1 MILRPRA
8 RPSQLQIM
16 SDAPETADAAPA
28 GASDAASDA
37 YDFRTLEAE
46 VQRRW
51 KDTDAFRAV
60 EHSGREKFY
69 CLSMLPYPSG
79 SLHVGH
85 VRNYTIGD
93 VISRYKR
100 MRGFE
105 VLQPIGWDAF
115 GLPAENAAIKNDT
128 APAAWTYRNIAEMRG
143 ELERLGMAYDWSREL
158 TTCRP
163 EYYRWEQWFFTRL
176 FEKGLA
182 YRKMAIVNW
191 DPVEQT
197 VLANEQVDADGR
209 GWRSG
214 AKVERRE
221 IPQWFLKITDYADEL
236 LEELDRLDGWP
247 DSVKTMQRNWIGRSE
262 GVEFALPLAGRGDAP
277 LDVTDDGV
285 ADSIRVYTTRPDTV
299 AGVSFVAVAA
309 EHPVALAA
317 AKRGPEVAAFVRFCQ
332 ESGTS
337 EAATEA
343 MDKRGVPT
351 GFEVVNPINGERVP
365 VWVANF
371 VLMTYG
377 TGAVMGVPGHDER
390 DHEFA
395 TKYGLPIRQVV
406 QSTGDTV
413 DVADAA
419 FATKTDSVTINSG
432 QFDGLDFAAA
442 YAATADHLIRHAD
455 GARKVNYRLR
465 DWGVSRQRYWGCPIP
480 IVYDEAGEPH
490 AVPEGQLPV
499 VLPEDVAFSGVKSPI
514 KEDPAFIETT
524 VPGTDAPG
532 RRETDTFDTFF
543 ESSWYYARYCCPDA
557 DAMLDGRA
565 DRWLPV
571 DQYIGG
577 IEHAVLHLLYARFF
591 HKLMRDAGLVT
602 SDEPFTRL
610 MTQGMVVA
618 ETYYRDDGPESAG
631 RGQRRWFSRPELEIV
646 NDDKG
651 RIESATLIADGRPV
665 EIGRVEKVSKSK
677 GNGVAALT
685 MIERYGADTT
695 RLFSM
700 SDSPPVQ
707 SLEWKE
713 GGVEGMHRFLKRLW
727 RAIGAMDASDAGAG
741 IDADAP
747 SEAATDLRRK
757 THETIAKVTDDIER
771 RYTFNTAIASM
782 MELFNAM
789 QRLAPAAGDAGAAD
803 RAVRHEAAG
812 ALVRLLAPF
821 VPHVAHALWRRLG
834 HDDDVERASWPE
846 VDEAA
851 LARDTIT
858 LAVQVNGKRRAEI
871 TVPSD
876 ASKDDCE
883 AAARADADVR
893 RHVGD
898 ATVRKVIVVPG
909 RLVNIVAG

>member
-1 MILRPRA
+1 M
-8 RPSQLQIM
+8 
-16 SDAPETADAAPA
+16 
-28 GASDAASDA
+28 SDA
-37 YDFRTLEAE
+37 YDFRATEAE
-46 VQRRW
+46 AQRHW
-51 KDTDAFRAV
+51 DDTEAFLAR
-60 EHSGREKFY
+60 EDSGREKYY

-93 VISRYKR
+93 VISRFKR

-115 GLPAENAAIKNDT
+115 GLPAENAAIRNDT
-128 APAAWTYRNIAEMRG
+128 APAKWTYANIAGMR
-143 ELERLGMAYDWSREL
+143 EQLKRLGMAYDWSREL
-158 TTCRP
+158 ATCRP

-176 FEKGLA
+176 FERGIA

-236 LEELDRLDGWP
+236 LEELDSMDGWP

-277 LDVTDDGV
+277 LDVTDDGL

-343 MDKRGVPT
+343 MEKRGVPT
-351 GFEVVNPINGERVP
+351 GFAVVNPINGERVP

-395 TKYGLPIRQVV
+395 TKYGLPIRQVI
-406 QSTGDTV
+406 QSTTSPV
-413 DVADAA
+413 DVAEGA
-419 FATKTDSVTINSG
+419 FVTKTDSVTVNSG
-432 QFDGLDFAAA
+432 DFDGLDFEAA
-442 YAATADHLIRHAD
+442 YAATADHLVAHAD

-490 AVPEGQLPV
+490 AVAEEDLPV
-499 VLPEDVAFSGVKSPI
+499 VLPEDVAFSGVNSPI

-524 VPGTDAPG
+524 VPGTGAPG

-565 DRWLPV
+565 DHWLPV

-618 ETYYRDDGPESAG
+618 ETFYRDPEG
-631 RGQRRWFSRPELEIV
+631 GGQRRYYSRDELELDF
-646 NDDKG
+646 DDRG
-651 RIESATLIADGRPV
+651 RIGAATLVADGKPV
-665 EIGRVEKVSKSK
+665 TVGRVEKMSKSK
-677 GNGVAALT
+677 SNGVDPLA
-685 MIERYGADTT
+685 MVERYGADTV
-695 RLFSM
+695 RLFAM
-700 SDSPPVQ
+700 SDSPPIQ

-727 RAIGAMDASDAGAG
+727 RTIDGLGDAGADLAL
-741 IDADAP
+741 DAGAL

-757 THETIAKVTDDIER
+757 THETIAKVTDDVER
-771 RYTFNTAIASM
+771 RHTFNTAIASM
-782 MELFNAM
+782 MELHNAIS
-789 QRLAPAAGDAGAAD
+789 RFGPADGEANGAD
-803 RAVRHEAAG
+803 RAALHEAAG

-821 VPHVAHALWRRLG
+821 VPHVAHALWRTLG
-834 HDDDVERASWPE
+834 HDTDVVHEAWPE
-846 VDEAA
+846 VDESA
-851 LARDTIT
+851 LARDSIT
-858 LAVQVNGKRRAEI
+858 LAVQVNGRRRAEI
-871 TVPSD
+871 SVPAD
-876 ASKDDCE
+876 ASKEDCE
-883 AAARADADVR
+883 AAARADADVV

-898 ATVRKVIVVPG
+898 ATIRKVIVVPG
-909 RLVNIVAG
+909 RLVNVVAS